1 MPADKRRIETENA
14 PASTGFRS
22 QGLVAGGIFF
32 GAGQIGAAMPQ
43 PGVLREPSTD
53 MAEAVQLTLGH
64 LDQVTLAA
72 GLDRSRVFEVSGFP
86 KVTGKK
92 DLIQREVVNFLGFSP
107 VIFTYLEV
115 HDVAAHALI
124 EMDWMA
130 TADASISAAQAAEW
144 MRPLGH
150 GIEGQTIRSGPFLIW
165 NRLAG
170 YGADLGEASHALLN
184 DLRTKLESAGGGLE
198 HLVKMT
204 VYLYAF
210 DPYPQFNEASK
221 QHFAGLVPP
230 TRSVLVFPQVTGQAR
245 IVVDAVALA
254 PV

>member
-1 MPADKRRIETENA
+1 MAADKRRIETERA

-22 QGLVAGGIFF
+22 QGLVAGGLFF

-43 PGVLREPSTD
+43 PGVLREPSAD

-72 GLDRSRVFEVSGFP
+72 GLDRKRVFEVSAFP
-86 KVTGKK
+86 KIAGRK
-92 DLIQREVVNFLGFSP
+92 DLIYREVQDFLGFQP
-107 VIFTYLEV
+107 DMFTYHEV
-115 HDVAAHALI
+115 YDVAAHALI

-130 TADASISAAQAAEW
+130 TADDAVSAAQAAEW

-150 GIEGQTIRSGPFLIW
+150 GMEGHTIRSGPFLMW
-165 NRLAG
+165 NRLEG
-170 YGADLGEASHALLN
+170 HGADLGEASHALLG
-184 DLRTKLESAGGGLE
+184 DLRARLEAAGGGLE
-198 HLVKMT
+198 HLVKLT

-210 DPYPQFNEASK
+210 DPYPEFNEASK
-221 QHFAGLVPP
+221 VHFAGMVPP
-230 TRSVLVFPQVTGQAR
+230 TRSVLVSPVVTGSAR

-254 PV
+254 P